1 MGLILVSRRLGLPTI
16 VLLLAGGFA
25 LGPEGLGLVLPDSL
39 GPFLPVIVSLSVAL
53 ILFEG
58 GLTLDLHGYFQ
69 GSRVI
74 RRLLSVGVI
83 ITWLGG
89 AAAVWLLF
97 DTPPAFSL
105 LVASLIIVTG
115 PTVIVPILRRIKV
128 VPRLHNILHWEGVL
142 IDAIGVFIAIL
153 CFEWVVAGE
162 EAMAVRNFAI
172 RIVAGSTIG
181 FAGGLAIYLMI
192 KRRIV
197 PDGLI
202 NGFALAAAVFLF
214 GMTEWI
220 MAEAGLLAVTV
231 AGLVIGWKHPVELKN
246 IRQFKGEITELLI
259 GLLFILLSARL
270 EFSQFVDFGLPGLV
284 LVLIVMFVIRP
295 ANVLVSTLGSDL
307 SGREKAFLSWVAPRG
322 IVAASMASLFSIALA
337 SGGRDVSGDLLETV
351 TYSVI
356 VGTVVFQG
364 FTAEYVARFLKVTR
378 PPSADWL
385 ICGAHGLGRAMARF
399 IHKQTGLSA
408 WLIDN
413 NPRTAATAR
422 RENLEVIRG
431 DALNTDLADEIDEL
445 QSIGYV
451 MALTDNIEL
460 NELICQ
466 RWSDIVPR
474 DHLFRW
480 APSRPAESSKVTH
493 HGRVILN
500 DVPRPSVV
508 DAELARGDGIIS
520 ALEARATRADPP
532 GINLALSRD
541 SRLRTDLW
549 TEDGF
554 EMKPDDICL
563 HLVRTSGFLDRALK
577 TGGVIDL
584 EPDSLAD
591 LHDQLVAQVVIINPG
606 IDAEALRGTLD
617 ERERAFPSA
626 IGHGVAIPHTYLSD
640 LNDRLCLLARLKTGL
655 ELEGGELIHLVF
667 LVLSPRGDAEG
678 HLETIAEVARFNHL
692 EYNRLTVMEAQTGE
706 GAREFI
712 HKVLQE

>member
-1 MGLILVSRRLGLPTI
+1 MS
-16 VLLLAGGFA
+16 
-25 LGPEGLGLVLPDSL
+25 
-39 GPFLPVIVSLSVAL
+39 
-53 ILFEG
+53 
-58 GLTLDLHGYFQ
+58 
-69 GSRVI
+69 
-74 RRLLSVGVI
+74 
-83 ITWLGG
+83 
-89 AAAVWLLF
+89 
-97 DTPPAFSL
+97 
-105 LVASLIIVTG
+105 SLIIVTG

-128 VPRLHNILHWEGVL
+128 IPRLHNILHWEGVL

-172 RIVAGSTIG
+172 RIVAGSAIG
-181 FAGGLAIYLMI
+181 FVGGFAIYLMI

-202 NGFALAAAVFLF
+202 NGFALAAAVFIF

-220 MAEAGLLAVTV
+220 MAEAGLLSVTV
-231 AGLVIGWKHPVELKN
+231 AGLVIGWKHPVELKD

-270 EFSQFVDFGLPGLV
+270 ELSQFLDFGLPGLA

-295 ANVLVSTLGSDL
+295 VNVLVSTWGSDL

-337 SGGRDVSGDLLETV
+337 SGGRNVSGELLETV

-364 FTAEYVARFLKVTR
+364 FTAEFVARFLRVTR

-385 ICGAHGLGRAMARF
+385 ICGAHGLGRALARF

-413 NPRTAATAR
+413 NPRTAAAAR

-431 DALNTDLADEIDEL
+431 DALNAELADEIDDL
-445 QSIGYV
+445 QSIGHV
-451 MALTDNIEL
+451 IALTDNIEL

-466 RWSDIVPR
+466 RWADVVPS
-474 DHLFRW
+474 DHLYRW
-480 APSRPAESSKVTH
+480 AQTRPTEDSKVAR
-493 HGRVILN
+493 HGRVILSSI
-500 DVPRPSVV
+500 PRPSVV
-508 DAELARGDGIIS
+508 DAELSRGDAIIS
-520 ALEARATRADPP
+520 TLEARSARADPP
-532 GINLALSRD
+532 GINLAVARD
-541 SRLRTDLW
+541 GHLLTDFW
-549 TEDGF
+549 TGSEF
-554 EMKPDDICL
+554 ELKPDDDCM
-563 HLVRTSGFLDRALK
+563 HLVRTTGFLDRALA
-577 TGGVIDL
+577 TGRVIDL

-591 LHDQLVAQVVIINPG
+591 LYDQLVAQVATINPDL
-606 IDAEALRGTLD
+606 DAEELRETL
-617 ERERAFPSA
+617 EKRERAFPSA
-626 IGHGVAIPHTYLSD
+626 IGHGVSIPNTYLSD

-655 ELEGGELIHLVF
+655 EIEGGDPIHLVF

-692 EYNRLTVMEAQTGE
+692 EVNRQSVMEAETGE
-706 GAREFI
+706 GAREYI
-712 HKVLQE
+712 RKVLKE